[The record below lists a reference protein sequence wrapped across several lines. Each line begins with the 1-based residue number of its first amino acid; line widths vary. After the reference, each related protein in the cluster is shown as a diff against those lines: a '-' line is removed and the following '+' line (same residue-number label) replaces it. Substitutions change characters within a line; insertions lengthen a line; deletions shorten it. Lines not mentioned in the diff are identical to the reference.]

1 MWGKKKASKSQL
13 TARSTFVSVT
23 QCDNKVADLVL
34 KKFRYDLQAALNHYW
49 SNRDEYPANVPKAPS
64 ATNVKQ
70 LETLFDSYTGDD
82 EKDSTSQDGL
92 MKFYE
97 NVGIDPM
104 HRYAL
109 YVAYILKAETSG
121 EISRKEFVNGCGGM
135 GAFKLA
141 DIKSKLKTRCG
152 SIDKSKSEFDAC
164 YVWLFTYLKENA
176 QKKSIPKD
184 IACII
189 WGLVLKDRGLKLL
202 DDFLKF
208 VEDSSE
214 DVKGI
219 TSDTWIN
226 AKKFLEEC
234 NDPKN
239 FENDGAWPI
248 LVDSYLEA
256 RDGS

>member
-1 MWGKKKASKSQL
+1 MWGKKKANKSQL

-70 LETLFDSYTGDD
+70 LETLFDSYTGEE
-82 EKDSTSQDGL
+82 EKDSTSAEGL
-92 MKFYE
+92 MKFYKDL
-97 NVGIDPM
+97 GIDPE

-109 YVAYILKAETSG
+109 YVAYILKCNESG
-121 EISRKEFVNGCGGM
+121 EIGRQEFVNGLGSM
-135 GAFKLA
+135 GTFKLS
-141 DIKSKLKTRCG
+141 DIKTKLKTRC
-152 SIDKSKSEFDAC
+152 SSVDKNKSEFDSC
-164 YVWLFTYLKENA
+164 YAWLFAYLKENK
-176 QKKSIPKD
+176 QKKSIGKD
-184 IACII
+184 VAVII
-189 WGLVLKDRGLKLL
+189 WSLVLKERGLKLL
-202 DDFLKF
+202 DDFIEF
-208 VEDSSE
+208 VETKAD

-226 AKKFLEEC
+226 AKNFLEAC
-234 NDPKN
+234 SDPKT

-248 LVDSYLEA
+248 LVDSYLEDRA
-256 RDGS
+256 G